1 MERNI
6 QKNGLVNLL
15 VLVAVCILVFAAS
28 HYANAF
34 AGQITSAFLALG
46 ILAAAV
52 SCFQMG
58 LEERERLE
66 KLEFDEMTRGG
77 TSSGLFVTQEAES
90 FPARRSREQFEKFFV
105 PGFTLVLLLV
115 EAAGAYFLWQWLG
128 KPPSTLLL
136 SPTVG
141 MAILGL
147 AALVLFLMGKYSAG
161 LVRLEK
167 QRLLQPGASYLLLGA
182 YLCALAAAGIAV
194 TEAGFPLVDVNL
206 ARGLCGL
213 LAILAAENLVT
224 LLLELYRPRIKG
236 KVSHLLYDSRLVGLL
251 SRPEGIFTTAAH
263 ALDYQFGF
271 KVSETWFYQFLQ
283 RAFAWLLLA
292 QFGLLLLSTCF
303 VFIDAG
309 EEALLERFGKP
320 VAEGVIGPGA
330 HLKLPWPI
338 DRVYRFRTQEIQSF
352 DVGFVHDEK
361 DDREKTVLWTVSHY
375 KEEFHLLVANR
386 ESAGAASGAEAA
398 GKKNP
403 PVNILSAGIP
413 VQFQIS
419 DLRAWAYNYTDAAQ
433 MLEKI
438 GTREVVRYLVSADLQ
453 ETMSSGRFQAGE
465 ELRKRIQERADELE
479 LGAKIIFVGLQ
490 DVHPPVKVAASY
502 EAVVGARQKREAN
515 ILAARAHE
523 VRTNALATAQ
533 AFVRK
538 RQAEATRQRL
548 ESATLARAVLFTN
561 QIPAFHASPSVYST
575 RGYLQALTRGGDTAR
590 KVILVTTNTDDVIL
604 LDLEEKISPDLLGG
618 LSMPKAK

>member
-15 VLVAVCILVFAAS
+15 VLVAVSILAYAAAR
-28 HYANAF
+28 YANAF
-34 AGQITSAFLALG
+34 AGQITTAFLTLG
-46 ILAAAV
+46 VLVAAV
-52 SCFQMG
+52 SYFQMG

-66 KLEFDEMTRGG
+66 RLEFDEMTRGG
-77 TSSGLFVTQEAES
+77 ASSALFDTREAET
-90 FPARRSREQFEKFFV
+90 FPARRSRELFEKFFV
-105 PGFTLVLLLV
+105 PGFTLVLLLLQ
-115 EAAGAYFLWQWLG
+115 AAGAYFLWQWLS
-128 KPPSTLLL
+128 KPLSTLML
-136 SPTVG
+136 SPTVA

-182 YLCALAAAGIAV
+182 YLCALAALGIAV
-194 TEAGFPLVDVNL
+194 SEAGFPSVDLYL
-206 ARGLCGL
+206 ARGLCVI

-224 LLLELYRPRIKG
+224 LLLEIYRPRIKG
-236 KVSHLLYDSRLVGLL
+236 KVGHLLYDSRLVGFL
-251 SRPEGIFTTAAH
+251 SHPEGIFTTAAH

-271 KVSETWFYQFLQ
+271 KVSETWFYQFLR
-283 RAFAWLLLA
+283 RAFAWLVLA
-292 QFGLLLLSTCF
+292 QLGILLLSTCF

-361 DDREKTVLWTVSHY
+361 DDHEQTVLWTVSHY

-386 ESAGAASGAEAA
+386 ESPGAAPGAEAA

-419 DLRAWAYNYTDAAQ
+419 DLRAWAYNYTDAPR

-453 ETMSSGRFQAGE
+453 EMMSSGRFQAGE
-465 ELRKRIQERADELE
+465 ELRKRIQERADELQ

-490 DVHPPVKVAASY
+490 DVHPPVKVAAAY

-523 VRTNALATAQ
+523 VRTNSMATAQ

-538 RQAEATRQRL
+538 RKAEAARKRL
-548 ESATLARAVLFTN
+548 ESATLARAALFTN
-561 QIPAFHASPSVYST
+561 QIPAFRASPGVYST
-575 RGYLQALTRGGDTAR
+575 RAYLQALARGGDTAR

-618 LSMPKAK
+618 LFMPKAK